1 MVYKWKMKWLRNLID
16 DVKHL
21 LISLRKFFT
30 INLCVGIIIMLL
42 CVITII
48 YVSQNYPGKY
58 WAEYLVLPMSSAIIA
73 GFLVSIV
80 IDIRK
85 QVSDIQDLIVRS
97 FTKFEFLKQLPEEDL
112 MQLRVDALKQINE
125 RKYPNMQNGLMSKEK
140 DIFKALTNPYYSTY
154 RETGVYKRHISF
166 KWGAESQ
173 EQPALFRRVNIE
185 YIINSPL
192 DESEI
197 TVADLSLG
205 KTMDIPPFI
214 DKPKDPKD
222 IFMIKHFVVSIDGGE
237 KRDIVDNLSYRI
249 TKLREIDNYYNSHIK
264 VVYCGNENGFRSHY
278 GQECGIFV
286 DFHKSIEV
294 QVVYEVYLP
303 INDAHFT
310 SRLKY
315 PAKSFRI
322 DCVCEDDQNVR
333 FHGELLGTF
342 TSAKQRKITHVQN
355 NMLSIEA
362 FDWLLPKNGV
372 FVVMSEENKPSNN
385 KI

>member
-21 LISLRKFFT
+21 LISLCKFFT
-30 INLCVGIIIMLL
+30 INLCVGIIIILL

-48 YVSQNYPGKY
+48 YVSQNYPDTY

-140 DIFKALTNPYYSTY
+140 DIFKAMTNPYYSTY

-166 KWGAESQ
+166 KWGDESQ

-222 IFMIKHFVVSIDGGE
+222 IFIIKHFVISIDGGE
-237 KRDIVDNLSYRI
+237 KRDIVDELSYRI
-249 TKLREIDNYYNSHIK
+249 TKLREIDNYYNSHK
-264 VVYCGNENGFRSHY
+264 EVVYCGNENGFRSHY
-278 GQECGIFV
+278 GQEYGIFV

-315 PAKSFRI
+315 TAKSFRI

-333 FHGELLGTF
+333 FYGELLGTF